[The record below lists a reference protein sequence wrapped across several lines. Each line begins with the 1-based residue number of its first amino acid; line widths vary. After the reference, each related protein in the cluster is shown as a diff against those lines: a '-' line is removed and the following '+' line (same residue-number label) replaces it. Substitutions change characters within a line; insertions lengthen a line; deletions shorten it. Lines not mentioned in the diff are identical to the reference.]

1 MLAQKQSAAPVSR
14 CVATISSAVAESAA
28 TGMAGM
34 TYLLSLTL
42 VRMDRSWLPLHDE
55 NTRSNL
61 PG

>member
-1 MLAQKQSAAPVSR
+1 VRRDDLVSCGR
-14 CVATISSAVAESAA
+14 KRRD
-28 TGMAGM
+28 GMAGM